1 MRLAFPHALFAYFLF
16 WGRRPEQKTCLQR
29 FRYAVLEK
37 QCGWGLAVFSV
48 QSYCIYLIDF
58 EKWSA

>member
-1 MRLAFPHALFAYFLF
+1 MRCSRIFFSGAADRSKRRAFNALDMPF
-16 WGRRPEQKTCLQR
+16 WRNSADG
-29 FRYAVLEK
+29 
-37 QCGWGLAVFSV
+37 GLAVFSV